1 MKNQKALEKYYPQ
14 HVAFIMDGNRRWAQK
29 KKLPIIEGHKRGS
42 ISIKK
47 IVKKSLDL
55 KIRYLTFFGF
65 STENWKRKP
74 QEIEQ
79 LQELLYFYLESEHK
93 TFTDEKIRF
102 NTIGDLSKFKNKIR
116 KKIDFLKVHTEKFS
130 RMYLTLALNYG
141 SRNEIINAIKK
152 IILQKK
158 KNIDEKNFSRFLMTS
173 NLPDPDLIIRTSGEM
188 RISNFLL
195 WQLSYSELFF
205 TKTLWPDFSS
215 SIYTKALDNF
225 IKRKRRF
232 GSK

>member
-102 NTIGDLSKFKNKIR
+102 NTIGDLSRFKNKIR
-116 KKIDFLKVHTEKFS
+116 KKNRFS
-130 RMYLTLALNYG
+130 
-141 SRNEIINAIKK
+141 
-152 IILQKK
+152 
-158 KNIDEKNFSRFLMTS
+158 
-173 NLPDPDLIIRTSGEM
+173 
-188 RISNFLL
+188 
-195 WQLSYSELFF
+195 
-205 TKTLWPDFSS
+205 
-215 SIYTKALDNF
+215 
-225 IKRKRRF
+225 
-232 GSK
+232 